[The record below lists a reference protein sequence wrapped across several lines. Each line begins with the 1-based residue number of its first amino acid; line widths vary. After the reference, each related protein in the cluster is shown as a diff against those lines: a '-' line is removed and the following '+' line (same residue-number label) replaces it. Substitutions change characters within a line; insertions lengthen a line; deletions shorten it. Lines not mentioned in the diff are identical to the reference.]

1 MTDIIQQGLRMAEL
15 NNKLVDGIPLTPE
28 EEKEVEAMLQ
38 KIFRTPMPQFDFS
51 DLMKEKENE

>member
-1 MTDIIQQGLRMAEL
+1 MTDIIQQGLRIAEL

-38 KIFRTPMPQFDFS
+38 KIFKTPMPQFDFS

>member
-1 MTDIIQQGLRMAEL
+1 MTDIIQQGLRIAEL

-28 EEKEVEAMLQ
+28 EEKELETMLQ
-38 KIFRTPMPQFDFS
+38 KIFKTPMPRFDFS

>member
-1 MTDIIQQGLRMAEL
+1 MNDIIQQGLRMAEL
-15 NNKLVDGIPLTPE
+15 NNKLVDGIPLTSE

>member
-1 MTDIIQQGLRMAEL
+1 MTDIIQQGLRFAEL

>member
-1 MTDIIQQGLRMAEL
+1 MTDIIEQGLRMAEL

-38 KIFRTPMPQFDFS
+38 KIFKTPMPQFDFS
-51 DLMKEKENE
+51 DLMKEENE